1 MINLEAFEPFLA
13 EGHTEMVAF
22 GKYGVLVLTNGT
34 WIPTEITEADFGLY
48 VQVSPQSENQTV
60 ADIALFD
67 AALNLNSS
75 GHSSWPL
82 VELI

>member
-1 MINLEAFEPFLA
+1 MIKLEAFEPFIT
-13 EGHTEMVAF
+13 GHTEMVAE

-48 VQVSPQSENQTV
+48 VAIHPQTENQTAEDV
-60 ADIALFD
+60 ALFD
-67 AALNLNSS
+67 AAFEVNSQ
-75 GHSSWPL
+75 GHSAWPM

>member
-1 MINLEAFEPFLA
+1 MIKLEAFEPFIA
-13 EGHTEMVAF
+13 GNTEMVAE

-48 VQVSPQSENQTV
+48 VAIHPQTENQTAEDV
-60 ADIALFD
+60 ALFD
-67 AALNLNSS
+67 AAFEVNSQ
-75 GHSSWPL
+75 GHSAWPM